1 MAREKEAYQT
11 IDDMTCV
18 RIVTFIRPLSA
29 DVVHNL
35 VLTLTRDAG
44 VRDDYLELSIGEPSR
59 SGKNK
64 CDSLA
69 SNRGRCSTF
78 GQPNIAMT
86 WLKTP

>member
-1 MAREKEAYQT
+1 MTREKEAYQT

-64 CDSLA
+64 CVTHLLPTGVAVQLLDNPIS
-69 SNRGRCSTF
+69 
-78 GQPNIAMT
+78 Q
-86 WLKTP
+86 